1 MYARQYEK
9 IKRGMAQKC
18 SNDVSTCEL
27 WVDKKK
33 KGFLSSYQKKNINFK
48 IYARQYGK
56 IKRRMAQK

>member
-1 MYARQYEK
+1 
-9 IKRGMAQKC
+9 MAQKC

-33 KGFLSSYQKKNINFK
+33 RVLIKLPKQNINFK